1 MYYPLNPPL
10 LELLLLS
17 VISKSDTYGY
27 QIGQDL
33 KSISDLKD
41 STLYPILKKLSDS
54 EYVQIY
60 DQQFNGRNRKYYHI
74 TEEGKK
80 HLDMLRN
87 EWKEYVDTISE
98 LLDNCEKETN
108 EQAVKETP
116 EQKSNEEGEKNE

>member
-54 EYVQIY
+54 EYLQIY

-108 EQAVKETP
+108 EQTMKDTS